1 MLDFSRSIR
10 IQRAQRFDREIYVR
24 ISKVYRHGRPLENR
38 IDELTDQFRV
48 GTPYRKLNGH
58 VSGATEMNRDYKQ
71 EARARALHPSRLT
84 DAAAGRLLDPRDQGV
99 GRGV

>member
-1 MLDFSRSIR
+1 
-10 IQRAQRFDREIYVR
+10 
-24 ISKVYRHGRPLENR
+24 
-38 IDELTDQFRV
+38 
-48 GTPYRKLNGH
+48 
-58 VSGATEMNRDYKQ
+58 MNRDYKQ